1 MYLDKVSTSNLHI
14 REKMSNAMTI
24 IGVIQKLNE
33 TLPRYSLITIY
44 KLFVIP
50 HLDYGDVIYEQ
61 LNNKTYTQRIER
73 IQYNAALAV
82 TGAIKGTSQI
92 KLYTELAFESLK
104 FRRFFSKL
112 CTFFKLKTSTKNDV
126 ILLYVLKEK
135 REF

>member
-33 TLPRYSLITIY
+33 TLPRHSLITIY

-82 TGAIKGTSQI
+82 TGAIKGTSQS

-104 FRRFFSKL
+104 FRRCFRKL

>member
-1 MYLDKVSTSNLHI
+1 
-14 REKMSNAMTI
+14 MSNAMTI

-33 TLPRYSLITIY
+33 TLPRHSLITIY

-73 IQYNAALAV
+73 IQYNPALAV
-82 TGAIKGTSQI
+82 TGAIKGTSQS

-104 FRRFFSKL
+104 FRRCFRKL